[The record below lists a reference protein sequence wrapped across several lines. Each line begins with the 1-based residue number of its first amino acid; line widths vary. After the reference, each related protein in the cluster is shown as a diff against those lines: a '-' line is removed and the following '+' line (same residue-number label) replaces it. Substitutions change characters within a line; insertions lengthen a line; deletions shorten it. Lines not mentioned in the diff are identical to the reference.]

1 MPEKHFLAIALIAAV
16 STGCAPGLHRNVETV
31 RNGDAYQ
38 AQYRQ
43 DSTNEIAMPTS
54 LSAAVN
60 ARKCEIVDIATAPP
74 PPEAPQL
81 LSRGDLLAVAVDDDE
96 TFTGRFEVSQDG
108 RLQLPYLPAVQAQG
122 LNLAAV
128 EDSVAA
134 LLVNQQ
140 FYRSQPHV
148 SVRVADFASAKVYVS
163 GAVFEPGTA
172 EVGGVAGRDRDSERQ
187 AAVGASTEARSLARA
202 LQFAGGVRPDADLSQ
217 VVIRRGGREIT
228 IDARPAIQGRRFADV
243 MLLADDE
250 IEVRSRGCFQAAL
263 VQPSPVTAQGVKVYL
278 SNLTQPATGNAISA
292 IGKDVREMRY
302 GSRFVQAVFGMN
314 CVGGA
319 RATNA
324 NRSAVLFSRNPVT
337 GKSIVVERSI
347 ENLLERS
354 DRDELDPFLMPG
366 DAIACYDSA
375 VTNAVEVARAF
386 SAILPWI

>member
-1 MPEKHFLAIALIAAV
+1 MF
-16 STGCAPGLHRNVETV
+16 
-31 RNGDAYQ
+31 Q
-38 AQYRQ
+38 
-43 DSTNEIAMPTS
+43 
-54 LSAAVN
+54 
-60 ARKCEIVDIATAPP
+60 
-74 PPEAPQL
+74 
-81 LSRGDLLAVAVDDDE
+81 
-96 TFTGRFEVSQDG
+96 GRF
-108 RLQLPYLPAVQAQG
+108 
-122 LNLAAV
+122 
-128 EDSVAA
+128 
-134 LLVNQQ
+134 
-140 FYRSQPHV
+140 
-148 SVRVADFASAKVYVS
+148 
-163 GAVFEPGTA
+163 FEPGTA